1 MTTRRT
7 IQARDRAVLRRREIL
22 EAARHKISANGIID
36 VSMKR
41 VALLA
46 GCSVGTLYTYFGSRD
61 ELLYDAYQHYAQR
74 EYDIAHE
81 QLAAASDPN
90 PGRRASRLAEAFVRR
105 TLCDPSMAASM
116 MFRPAPSS
124 IESVRRTSHNIFSCA
139 IATAIA
145 GHPPNRYEHMMGR
158 ALVGLINVILQE
170 PLYDAP
176 CSFSTA
182 ERRAFADQIT
192 HLCLRAT
199 GENC

>member
-7 IQARDRAVLRRREIL
+7 VQARDRAALRRREIL
-22 EAARHKISANGIID
+22 EAARHEISANGIND

-61 ELLYDAYQHYAQR
+61 ELLYAAFQHYAQR
-74 EYDIAHE
+74 EYDVIHE
-81 QLAAASDPN
+81 QLAAASDPS
-90 PGRRASRLAEAFVRR
+90 PGRRASRLAHAFVHRA
-105 TLCDPSMAASM
+105 LSDPCMAASM

-124 IESVRRTSHNIFSCA
+124 IESARRTSHNIFA
-139 IATAIA
+139 RAFATAIA
-145 GHPPNRYEHMMGR
+145 GHPPNQHDHMMGR
-158 ALVGLINVILQE
+158 ALVGSIYIIMQE

-176 CSFSTA
+176 SFFSKA
-182 ERRAFADQIT
+182 ERNAFADQMT